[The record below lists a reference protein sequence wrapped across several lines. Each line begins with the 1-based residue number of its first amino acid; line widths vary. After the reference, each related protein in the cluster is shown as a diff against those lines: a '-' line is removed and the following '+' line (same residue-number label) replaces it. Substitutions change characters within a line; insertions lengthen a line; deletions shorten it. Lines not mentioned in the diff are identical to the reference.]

1 MIVCVTD
8 GKGSEQSSGEEAV
21 EWDPL
26 EGSMGPGE

>member
-1 MIVCVTD
+1 MTD
-8 GKGSEQSSGEEAV
+8 DNTSDQSSEKEAI